1 MKLEQSIT
9 DSFRDDLFAGKK
21 ILVSGGSS
29 GVGLALARGFAA
41 LGGDVVATG
50 TSEKKLKAN
59 RNDPANH
66 GIEFFGLDVRD
77 GAAIAERVS
86 QFARLD
92 VLVNAAGILSVDAPF
107 DEATYLDVVDVN
119 LHGALR
125 LALAGE
131 PLLKQSGGSIIN
143 IVSMAC
149 FTGGPVMLAYTAS
162 KSALKGLTHTLA
174 HRFGPEGIRVNAI
187 APGFHKTDM
196 SAPVW
201 SDPARSDRVVRRT
214 ALGRWGEVGD
224 LVGPALFLSSPAAAY
239 VTGETVI
246 VDGGWLSG
254 SGLD

>member
-1 MKLEQSIT
+1 MQSIIE
-9 DSFRDDLFAGKK
+9 SFRSDLFAGQK

-29 GVGLALARGFAA
+29 GIGLAIARGFAA

-50 TSEKKLKAN
+50 TSELKLEAN
-59 RNDPANH
+59 REDIANR
-66 GIEFFGLDVRD
+66 GVEFIRLDVRD
-77 GAAIAERVS
+77 GAAIAEQVS
-86 QFARLD
+86 KLDRLD
-92 VLVNAAGILSVDAPF
+92 VLVNAAGILLVDAPF
-107 DEATYLDVVDVN
+107 NEAAYLDVVDVN

-125 LALAGE
+125 LGIAGQ
-131 PLLKQSGGSIIN
+131 PLLAQSGGSMIN

-149 FTGGPVMLAYTAS
+149 FTAGPAMLAYTAS

-174 HRFGPEGIRVNAI
+174 HQYGREGIRVNAI

-196 SAPVW
+196 SAPIW
-201 SDPARSDRVVRRT
+201 SDPAVSERVIQRT
-214 ALGRWGEVGD
+214 AVGRWGEVDD

-254 SGLD
+254 AGLT

>member
-1 MKLEQSIT
+1 MKPII
-9 DSFRDDLFAGKK
+9 DSFCTDLFVGKT

-29 GVGLALARGFAA
+29 GIGLALARGFAA
-41 LGGDVVATG
+41 LGGHVVATG
-50 TSEKKLKAN
+50 TSEVKLKAN
-59 RNDPANH
+59 REDRTNQ
-66 GIEFFGLDVRD
+66 GIEFIRLDVRD
-77 GAAIAERVS
+77 GVAIAEQVS
-86 QFARLD
+86 KLERLD
-92 VLVNAAGILSVDAPF
+92 VLINAAGILSVDAPF
-107 DEATYLDVVDVN
+107 DESAYLDVVDVN

-125 LALAGE
+125 LAIAGH
-131 PLLKQSGGSIIN
+131 PLLRQSGGSILN

-174 HRFGPEGIRVNAI
+174 HRFGREGVRVNAI
-187 APGFHKTDM
+187 VPGFHKTDM

-201 SDPARSDRVVRRT
+201 SDPVTSERVIRRT
-214 ALGRWGEVGD
+214 AVGRWGEVDD

-254 SGLD
+254 SGLG